1 MTSEVATFL
10 FLPSLS
16 LQSEIP
22 LPGLGEG
29 VERRDSEGD
38 MVRSLNGGAG
48 EGVDVGELV
57 SDGHPEKAM
66 GV

>member
-1 MTSEVATFL
+1 MASKVATFL

-57 SDGHPEKAM
+57 CDGAPEKIT